1 MYARIVNEL
10 DYKWLKEN
18 IRGEISVKNVADAVM
33 NKIENI
39 VQSLDTCY
47 GSARSASDMGGN
59 VFVLTDDSVSMQQY
73 EDILQS
79 YHILKDAEEYSDII
93 CREDNKEWLCEL
105 YMIGS
110 DDALV
115 IIYVRERRCR

>member
-10 DYKWLKEN
+10 DYKWLKEY
-18 IRGEISVKNVADAVM
+18 IRGEISVKNVADVVM

-110 DDALV
+110 DDAIV
-115 IIYVRERRCR
+115 IIYVRERRC

>member
-10 DYKWLKEN
+10 DYKWLQEY
-18 IRGEISVKNVADAVM
+18 IRGEISVKNVADVVM

-93 CREDNKEWLCEL
+93 CREDNKEWLCDL

-110 DDALV
+110 DDAIV
-115 IIYVRERRCR
+115 IIYVRERRC